1 MRLTGDSMSHI
12 FVLYEPHDQPFARH
26 VAVQIEQRGLVVW
39 PVPDPASAPLAA
51 VPDPDQGLETASHVL
66 GILSPTA
73 VTSED
78 LRCQCERALDL
89 GKHVIAVIS
98 QSCDIP
104 AHLQTC
110 PVVDFRGQFLLAIE
124 ELVKRLEKA
133 DAPTRTL
140 TVEHPPPLL
149 KPDLLPITLP
159 SERCWREDRLRINYI
174 LPIILTPEE
183 LEVRLPAFLVQTQ
196 FELVKNTPKSVQAR
210 RLREFKLFDP
220 RRADHTLTVKRR
232 KGSLDVYYRMTRT
245 QVYYWFPAHYRVLDR
260 EAAALYRYL
269 VTGKLTAD
277 VLEPVAY
284 QARLARALSWGIIA
298 AFFLIVFLL
307 GYLIFI

>member
-1 MRLTGDSMSHI
+1 MSHI
-12 FVLYEPHDQPFARH
+12 FVLYEPQDQSFARQ

-39 PVPDPASAPLAA
+39 PVPDPATAPPAQL
-51 VPDPDQGLETASHVL
+51 PDPAQGLETASHVI

-73 VTSED
+73 VASED
-78 LRCQCERALDL
+78 MRCQCQHALDL
-89 GKHVIAVIS
+89 GKHVIAAIS
-98 QSCDIP
+98 QTCDIP
-104 AHLQTC
+104 AHLRPC
-110 PVVDFRGQFLLAIE
+110 PVVDFRGPFLLAVE
-124 ELVKRLEKA
+124 ELVKQLEKT
-133 DAPTRTL
+133 DAPTPPL

-174 LPIILTPEE
+174 LPIILSPED
-183 LEVRLPAFLVQTQ
+183 LGVRLPAFLVKTQ
-196 FELVKNTPKSVQAR
+196 FELVKNTSKTLRAR
-210 RLREFKLFDP
+210 RLREFSLFDP
-220 RRADHTLTVKRR
+220 RRADHTLTIKRR

-269 VTGKLTAD
+269 VTGQLTNA
-277 VLEPVAY
+277 VLGPVTH
-284 QARLARALSWGIIA
+284 QAKLARALSWSTIVG
-298 AFFLIVFLL
+298 FFLVLFLL

>member
-1 MRLTGDSMSHI
+1 
-12 FVLYEPHDQPFARH
+12 
-26 VAVQIEQRGLVVW
+26 
-39 PVPDPASAPLAA
+39 
-51 VPDPDQGLETASHVL
+51 
-66 GILSPTA
+66 
-73 VTSED
+73 
-78 LRCQCERALDL
+78 
-89 GKHVIAVIS
+89 
-98 QSCDIP
+98 
-104 AHLQTC
+104 LQAC
-110 PVVDFRGQFLLAIE
+110 RVVDFRGQFLLAIE
-124 ELVKRLEKA
+124 ELVKQLEKA
-133 DAPTRTL
+133 DAPTHPL

-183 LEVRLPAFLVQTQ
+183 LEVRLPAFLAQTQ
-196 FELVKNTPKSVQAR
+196 FELVKNTPKTIQAR
-210 RLREFKLFDP
+210 RLRGFSLFDP

-245 QVYYWFPAHYRVLDR
+245 QVYYWFPGHYRVLDR

-269 VTGKLTAD
+269 VTGKLTPD

-284 QARLARALSWGIIA
+284 QAKLARALSWGTIA

-307 GYLIFI
+307 GYLILT